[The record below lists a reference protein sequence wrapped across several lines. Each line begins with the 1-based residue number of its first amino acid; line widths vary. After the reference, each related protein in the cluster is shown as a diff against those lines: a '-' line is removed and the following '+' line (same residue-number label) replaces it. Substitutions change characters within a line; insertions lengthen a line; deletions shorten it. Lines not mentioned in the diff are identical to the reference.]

1 MNERDIAL
9 LAEAVAK
16 HMMSS
21 TACHLRGTCQTFDT
35 ETIEAIRA
43 AAKGYAR
50 LSACGRWAGVLV
62 AGVIITT
69 LAAGF
74 CAAVWRGFTSLLHI
88 GQ

>member
-1 MNERDIAL
+1 MNEKDISA

-21 TACHLRGTCQTFDT
+21 TSCHLRGTCQTFDD

-50 LSACGRWAGVLV
+50 LSACGRWAGGLV
-62 AGVIITT
+62 AAVIVTT
-69 LAAGF
+69 LAAAF
-74 CAAVWRGFTSLLHI
+74 CAAMWRGFAAMLRA